1 MCRERLE
8 RYEVEVF
15 VLELAVEI
23 YMVLGLAGLASD
35 VLRSDKLFVN
45 RKYTQLISY
54 HIAMSSE
61 IRAYY
66 TLPICHHGCV
76 YASTF

>member
-1 MCRERLE
+1 
-8 RYEVEVF
+8 
-15 VLELAVEI
+15 
-23 YMVLGLAGLASD
+23 MVLGLAGLASD

-54 HIAMSSE
+54 HIAMSSK

-66 TLPICHHGCV
+66 IYLTYLSSWLRVRVDFLMRRFLDTCNM
-76 YASTF
+76 